1 MAFNPNIFNQFLY
14 SPQTTGMQ
22 IGNMQGMFNP
32 EVLLA
37 NRNNPSGRIN
47 YFGDNR
53 ANEQKKKLEEG
64 LGSNKTINTNER
76 PKRKDK
82 NPPTTLEDIKKM
94 IEEWSRGDGTKD
106 AKDDETYGGLTGKEL
121 EKLQQDA
128 FKQQDKL
135 FQQSLAMG
143 GIDKIAQG
151 MQAGPQAFLQNVL
164 PQMYAGQA
172 ALLSAGAANTRSLAN
187 VYSQPFV
194 PIPKMGYYS

>member
-1 MAFNPNIFNQFLY
+1 MFNQF

-22 IGNMQGMFNP
+22 IGNMQGIFTP
-32 EVLLA
+32 GTLFA

-47 YFGDNR
+47 YFGGDR
-53 ANEQKKKLEEG
+53 FDEQKKILES

-76 PKRKDK
+76 PNRRGNTK
-82 NPPTTLEDIKKM
+82 PPKTIGDL
-94 IEEWSRGDGTKD
+94 IEEAKKIFGGGNGTEGG
-106 AKDDETYGGLTGKEL
+106 KDDGTYGGFTKDDIKEI
-121 EKLQQDA
+121 QQAGFD
-128 FKQQDKL
+128 QQNKL
-135 FQQSLAMG
+135 FQQGLAMG

>member
-1 MAFNPNIFNQFLY
+1 MFNQF

-22 IGNMQGMFNP
+22 IGNMQGIFTP
-32 EVLLA
+32 GTLFA

-47 YFGDNR
+47 YFGGDR
-53 ANEQKKKLEEG
+53 FDEQKKILES

-76 PKRKDK
+76 PNRRGNTK
-82 NPPTTLEDIKKM
+82 PPKTAEDVIEDIKDKFG
-94 IEEWSRGDGTKD
+94 GDGTKGG
-106 AKDDETYGGLTGKEL
+106 KDDGTYGGFTKDDIKEI
-121 EKLQQDA
+121 QQAGFD
-128 FKQQDKL
+128 QQNKL
-135 FQQSLAMG
+135 FQQGLAMG